1 MKPVIVESPVNGSIC
16 VMPNDKSLGRCLI
29 ETGEFAPG
37 PVAMI
42 RQMLKP
48 GCVAIDVG
56 ANFGSLAVPM
66 AKAVGPDGVVFA
78 IEPQR
83 LVYHCLVTSATMSE
97 AWSMR
102 CIHAVAGRERG
113 VMRVG
118 VPDPD
123 RSDAYGSYPITDL
136 AEGAVD
142 LVPVMRI
149 DDLEL
154 AVCHLIKIDVEGA
167 EMDVLEGARETIAR
181 CEPMM
186 IVEADRPDQA
196 EAIRD
201 WLVAAGCA
209 VFWFITALSSKPHP
223 AFDGLASLDFVAVPK
238 QFADRIGLPSADD
251 LDWKRATEAFF
262 AKAAA

>member
-1 MKPVIVESPVNGSIC
+1 MKPVIVDSAVNGSIC

-37 PVAMI
+37 PVRMI
-42 RQMLKP
+42 QDMLRP
-48 GCVAIDVG
+48 GCVAVDVG

-118 VPDPD
+118 IPCPD
-123 RSDAYGSYPITDL
+123 RSEAFGSYPITDTP
-136 AEGAVD
+136 GGDV
-142 LVPVMRI
+142 VPVIRI
-149 DDLEL
+149 DDLGL
-154 AVCHLIKIDVEGA
+154 PACHLIKIDVEGA
-167 EMDVLEGARETIAR
+167 ELDVLEGARETIAR

-186 IVEADRPDQA
+186 IVEADREDSA
-196 EAIRD
+196 EVIRD
-201 WLVAAGCA
+201 WLVAAGYA
-209 VFWFITALSSKPHP
+209 VFWFVTALTTKPHP
-223 AFDGLASLDFVAVPK
+223 AFDGLASLDFVAVPRR
-238 QFADRIGLPSADD
+238 FADRIGLPSADD
-251 LDWKRATEAFF
+251 MDWKRATTAFF